1 MLRYIKVNN
10 KWIDTL
16 VEQRDNHITYLV
28 IEGKVINVDTD
39 EILGKLQ
46 EEKDHE

>member
-16 VEQRDNHITYLV
+16 VELRDNHICYMV
-28 IEGKVINVDTD
+28 IDGIVLTDTD
-39 EILGKLQ
+39 EYIGVLQ
-46 EEKDHE
+46 EEKDAI